1 MPFKLMDEFE
11 FTNSENTNFPS
22 IENIFT
28 SKLSESDAALFEI
41 KTSVL
46 AGFG

>member
-1 MPFKLMDEFE
+1 MGEFE
-11 FTNSENTNFPS
+11 FTISENTNFPS

-28 SKLSESDAALFEI
+28 SKLSESDVVPFEI

-46 AGFG
+46 AGLG